1 MTKTLF
7 KGRLTMSNTEGRS
20 DVTFSRWTRYGKD
33 RVYVSY
39 GSKGH
44 PTGYIDVAGETPE
57 YICDSKFDRN
67 VVIDCVNTFLNAYKF

>member
-7 KGRLTMSNTEGRS
+7 KSRLTMSNTEGRS

-44 PTGYIDVAGETPE
+44 PAGYIDVAGETPE
-57 YICDSKFDRN
+57 YICESTFDRN
-67 VVIDCVNTFLNAYKF
+67 IVIDCVNRLLADYRF

>member
-1 MTKTLF
+1 
-7 KGRLTMSNTEGRS
+7 MSNTEGRS

-44 PTGYIDVAGETPE
+44 PAGYIDVAGETPE
-57 YICDSKFDRN
+57 YICESRYRLRQQ
-67 VVIDCVNTFLNAYKF
+67 IISRLQILTTTRR

>member
-44 PTGYIDVAGETPE
+44 PAGYIDVAGETPE
-57 YICDSKFDRN
+57 YICESTFDRN
-67 VVIDCVNTFLNAYKF
+67 IVIDCVNRLLADYRF

>member
-7 KGRLTMSNTEGRS
+7 KSRLTMSNTEGRS

-44 PTGYIDVAGETPE
+44 PAGYIDVAADQPE
-57 YICDSKFDRN
+57 YSCDSTFDRN
-67 VVIDCVNTFLNAYKF
+67 IVIDCVNRLLADYRF